1 MKGKG
6 DFIRGVIKY
15 KKLVYFLTALLVCL
29 GVYGLFQINKNEY
42 PAFEIKEGLVVGLY
56 PGATASQVEE
66 QLTTPLENLLFSF
79 SEVSRSTYSYS
90 KDGICYI
97 YVIVDAPVSKK
108 DEVWSKIK
116 LKLNS
121 YRKLLPPGV
130 LAVEVLDDFS
140 SISSVLIAMESDDKG
155 HSEMMEYA
163 EDLEGRLK
171 ELPEM
176 AGFKVYGDQT
186 EEISVEVDN
195 ELLSAYGISPTAL
208 LLDYQSSTTQV
219 LSGKFVTDYANAPI
233 HVGNMLTSE
242 QEIAEKI
249 IWSGP
254 EGDVIRLKDIA
265 TIKRG
270 YKKPSSYVDY
280 NGNTALILSVS
291 MRPENNIIS
300 FGKKVDKV
308 LEEFSQ
314 TLPDSVKLTKIT
326 DQPKVVKQ
334 SVWLFLRDLLIS
346 MIVVIMVML
355 LLFPMRS
362 ALIASSGVPICT
374 AATIAVMYVAGME
387 LNTVTLAALIAV
399 LGMIVDDSIITMD
412 GYMDKLRKGMGRVDA
427 ACESAREL
435 FIPML
440 IATAAISLMF
450 YPMRSIITSYLGDF
464 VQMFPIVITIALAA
478 SLVYAVTVVPSLEVR
493 FIGMAQK
500 EKKNRLERRQEVF
513 FRTLQ
518 RAYEK
523 LQSVCFRHPYMTI
536 ATGVLAVGLGV
547 FMFLQVNIQMMPM
560 AERDCFA
567 VEIYLDPN
575 SSLEDTKLVTDSLQS
590 VLLVDKRVTSV
601 TSFVGTGSP
610 RFHATYAPKI
620 PSESFAQ
627 LIVNTKTNLDAE
639 YVLKEYG
646 QKFEYWFPEALI
658 RFKQMDYQ
666 AVTAP
671 VGITFRG
678 GSLEEMKP
686 FADTLKSYMMGHR
699 NLLQWVHSDSDNYIS
714 TVSVDVDPN
723 EAARLGVNRAV
734 LSLSLAGA
742 YGGQTVATLWEDG
755 ESIPVNLY
763 SVSDFKDMSYES
775 IGNQMITTSIPGIY
789 VPLRQVAQV
798 NPLWEPE
805 SIPHISGKESITVY
819 ADMKYGR
826 SQPEA
831 MRVLKKYVSDKIE
844 PNLPE
849 GVTVSYEGLSTVNR
863 KVVPEVLLTLLCAVA
878 ILFFFLLFHFK
889 KMSLATLTLVLSL
902 LCLFGAT
909 FGLWIFRLDF
919 GMTAVLGIVS
929 LIGIVVRNGIL
940 MFDHAEELRVGTGM
954 TVKEAAMEAG
964 KRRMRPIFLTSCTT
978 ALGVLPMIITGDALW
993 MPMGVV
999 ICFGTMLSIIL
1010 IVEIMPVCY
1019 WQVFK
1024 TKGGP
1029 DAK

>member
-1 MKGKG
+1 MKSGG
-6 DFIRGVIKY
+6 NFIRGVIKY
-15 KKLVYFLTALLVCL
+15 KKMVYFLTFLLVCL
-29 GVYGLFQINKNEY
+29 GIYGLFKINKNEY
-42 PAFEIKEGLVVGLY
+42 PTFEIKEGLVVGLY
-56 PGATASQVEE
+56 PGATASEVEE
-66 QLTTPLENLLFSF
+66 QLTIPLENLLFSF
-79 SEVSRSTYSYS
+79 TEVSRATYSYS

-121 YRKLLPPGV
+121 YRKMLPPGV

-140 SISSVLIAMESDDKG
+140 NISSVLIAMESSDKG
-155 HSEMMEYA
+155 YA
-163 EDLEGRLK
+163 EMKDYADDLESRLK

-176 AGFKVYGDQT
+176 AGFKVYGNQT
-186 EEISVEVDN
+186 EEISIEVDM

-208 LLDYQSSTTQV
+208 LLDYQASSTQV
-219 LSGKFVTDYANAPI
+219 LSGKFVTEYANAPI

-265 TIKRG
+265 TVKRG

-280 NGNTALILSVS
+280 NGHSALILSVA
-291 MRPENNIIS
+291 MRQENNIIS

-308 LEEFSQ
+308 LEEYSQ

-346 MIVVIMVML
+346 IIVVILVML

-362 ALIASSGVPICT
+362 ALIASSGVPVCT
-374 AATIAVMYVAGME
+374 AVTIAVMYVTGME

-412 GYMDKLRKGMGRVDA
+412 GYIDKLRTGRGRVEA

-440 IATAAISLMF
+440 IATAAISFMF

-493 FIGMAQK
+493 FIGMSK
-500 EKKNRLERRQEVF
+500 REKKNRLERRQEVF
-513 FRTLQ
+513 FRVLQ
-518 RAYEK
+518 KSYEK
-523 LQSVCFRHPYMTI
+523 LQAVCFRHPYMTI

-567 VEIYLDPN
+567 VEVYLDPN
-575 SSLEDTKLVTDSLQS
+575 SSLEDTKKVTDSLQS
-590 VLLVDKRVTSV
+590 VLLADKRITSV
-601 TSFVGTGSP
+601 TSFMGTGSP

-639 YVLKEYG
+639 AVLKEYG
-646 QKFEYWFPEALI
+646 RKFEYWFPEALI

-678 GSLEEMKP
+678 GTLEEMKP
-686 FADTLKSYMMGHR
+686 YADTLKSYMMEQR
-699 NLLQWVHSDSDNYIS
+699 DLLQWIHSDSDSYIS
-714 TVSVDVDPN
+714 TVSVDVNPN
-723 EAARLGVNRAV
+723 EAARLGVNRAL

-763 SVSDFKDMSYES
+763 SVSDFKDTSYES
-775 IGNQMITTSIPGIY
+775 LGNQMITTAIPGIY
-789 VPLRQVAQV
+789 VPLRQIADI
-798 NPLWEPE
+798 NPSWDPE
-805 SIPHISGKESITVY
+805 SIPRIGGKNSITVY

-831 MRVLKKYVSDKIE
+831 MRVLKKYISKNIE
-844 PNLPE
+844 PDLPE

-863 KVVPEVLLTLLCAVA
+863 KVIPEVLLTLICAVA

-889 KMSLATLTLVLSL
+889 KMSLAALTLVLSL

-909 FGLWIFRLDF
+909 FGLWLFDLDF
-919 GMTAVLGIVS
+919 GMTAVLGVVS

-940 MFDHAEELRVGTGM
+940 MFDHAEELRVGTGL
-954 TVKEAAMEAG
+954 TVKQAAMEAG

-1024 TKGGP
+1024 KKNEA
-1029 DAK
+1029 DE

>member
-15 KKLVYFLTALLVCL
+15 KKMVYFLTALLVCL
-29 GVYGLFQINKNEY
+29 GVYGLFKINKNEY
-42 PAFEIKEGLVVGLY
+42 PTFEIKEGLVVGLY
-56 PGATASQVEE
+56 PGATASEVEE

-97 YVIVDAPVSKK
+97 YVLVDAPISKK

-140 SISSVLIAMESDDKG
+140 SISSVLIAMESNDKG
-155 HSEMMEYA
+155 HAEMKEYA
-163 EDLEGRLK
+163 DDLESRLK

-176 AGFKVYGDQT
+176 ASFKVYGNQT
-186 EEISVEVDN
+186 EEISIEVDT

-219 LSGKFVTDYANAPI
+219 LSGKFSTDYANAPI

-270 YKKPSSYVDY
+270 YKEPDSYVDY
-280 NGNTALILSVS
+280 NGNTALILSVA
-291 MRPENNIIS
+291 MRQENNIIS

-308 LEEFSQ
+308 LEDFSQ
-314 TLPDSVKLTKIT
+314 TLPESVKLTKIT

-346 MIVVIMVML
+346 MIVVILVML

-374 AATIAVMYVAGME
+374 AVTIAVMYVTGME

-464 VQMFPIVITIALAA
+464 VQMFPIVITIALGA

-493 FIGMAQK
+493 FIGMANR

-513 FRTLQ
+513 FRVLQ
-518 RAYEK
+518 KSYEK
-523 LQSVCFRHPYMTI
+523 LQAVCFKHPYMTI

-590 VLLVDKRVTSV
+590 VLLADKRVTSV

-678 GSLEEMKP
+678 GTLEEMKP
-686 FADTLKSYMMGHR
+686 FADTLKSYMMGHGS
-699 NLLQWVHSDSDNYIS
+699 LLQWIHSDSDSYLS

-723 EAARLGVNRAV
+723 EAARLGVNRAL

-775 IGNQMITTSIPGIY
+775 IGNQMITTSIPGVY
-789 VPLRQVAQV
+789 VPLRQVAEI

-805 SIPHISGKESITVY
+805 SIPHISGKEAITVY
-819 ADMKYGR
+819 ADMKFGR

-831 MRVLKKYVSDKIE
+831 MRVLKKYVSNNIE

-863 KVVPEVLLTLLCAVA
+863 KVVPEVLLTLMCAIA

-902 LCLFGAT
+902 LCLFGAS
-909 FGLWIFRLDF
+909 FGLWIFGLDF
-919 GMTAVLGIVS
+919 GMTAVLGVVS

-940 MFDHAEELRVGTGM
+940 MFDHAEELRQGTGM
-954 TVKEAAMEAG
+954 TVKEAAIEAG

-1024 TKGGP
+1024 TKE
-1029 DAK
+1029 DTDEK

>member
-15 KKLVYFLTALLVCL
+15 KKMVYFITVLLVCL
-29 GVYGLFQINKNEY
+29 GGYGLFKINKNEY
-42 PAFEIKEGLVVGLY
+42 PTFEIKEGLVVGLY
-56 PGATASQVEE
+56 PGATAEEVEE
-66 QLTTPLENLLFSF
+66 QLTTPIENLLFNF
-79 SEVSRSTYSYS
+79 SEVSRATYSYS
-90 KDGICYI
+90 KDGMCFI
-97 YVIVDAPVSKK
+97 YVVVDAPVSKK

-130 LAVEVLDDFS
+130 LALEVLDDFS
-140 SISSVLIAMESDDKG
+140 NISSVLIAMESSDKG
-155 HSEMMEYA
+155 YAEMKEYA
-163 EDLEGRLK
+163 DDLESRLK
-171 ELPEM
+171 ELPEV
-176 AGFKVYGDQT
+176 ASFKVYGNQT
-186 EEISVEVDN
+186 EEIAVEVDM
-195 ELLSAYGISPTAL
+195 ELLSAYGIRPTSL
-208 LLDYQSSTTQV
+208 FLDYQSSTTQV
-219 LSGKFVTDYANAPI
+219 VSGRFVTDYANSPI
-233 HVGNMLTSE
+233 HVGNMVASE

-249 IWSGP
+249 VWAGP
-254 EGDVIRLKDIA
+254 QGDIIRLKDIA

-280 NGNTALILSVS
+280 NGNSALILSVD
-291 MRPENNIIS
+291 MRPENNIVA
-300 FGKKVDKV
+300 FGKDVDKI
-308 LEEFSQ
+308 LEEFSR

-326 DQPKVVKQ
+326 DQPKVVST

-346 MIVVIMVML
+346 MLVVIVVML

-374 AATIAVMYVAGME
+374 AVTIAVMYVCGME
-387 LNTVTLAALIAV
+387 LNTVTLAALIVV

-412 GYMDKLRKGMGRVDA
+412 GYIDKLGRGMRRVDA
-427 ACESAREL
+427 ACASAREL
-435 FIPML
+435 IVPMF
-440 IATAAISLMF
+440 IATAAIALMF
-450 YPMRSIITSYLGDF
+450 YPMRAIITNYLGDF

-478 SLVYAVTVVPSLEVR
+478 SLIYAVTVVPSLEVK
-493 FIGMAQK
+493 FIGGAGSGRK
-500 EKKNRLERRQEVF
+500 SRLERRQEVF
-513 FRTLQ
+513 FRALQ
-518 RAYEK
+518 KSYEK
-523 LQSVCFRHPYMTI
+523 LQAVCFRHPYKT
-536 ATGVLAVGLGV
+536 VCVGMLTVALGV
-547 FMFLQVNIQMMPM
+547 FMFLQLNIQMMPM

-575 SSLEDTKLVTDSLQS
+575 SSLEETKTVTDSLQL
-590 VLLVDKRVTSV
+590 VLLSDRRVTSV
-601 TSFVGTGSP
+601 TSFVGTGAP

-639 YVLKEYG
+639 AVLKEYG
-646 QKFEYWFPEALI
+646 QKFEFWFPEAHV

-671 VGITFRG
+671 VGVTFKG
-678 GSLEEMKP
+678 GTIDQMKP
-686 FADTLKSYMMGHR
+686 YADTLKAYMMGLG
-699 NLLQWVHSDSDNYIS
+699 NLLQWVHSDCDNFIS

-723 EAARLGVNRAV
+723 EAARLGVNRAF

-742 YGGQTVATLWEDG
+742 YGGQTVATLWENG

-763 SVSDFKDMSYES
+763 SVSHANDATYES
-775 IGNQMITTSIPGIY
+775 IGNQMVTTTIPGVY
-789 VPLRQVAQV
+789 VPLRQVADV
-798 NPLWEPE
+798 KPAWEPE
-805 SIPHISGKESITVY
+805 SIPHINGKDALTVY
-819 ADMKYGR
+819 ADMKFGR

-831 MRVLKKYVSDKIE
+831 MRVLKKYVSANIE
-844 PNLPE
+844 PYLPE

-863 KVVPEVLLTLLCAVA
+863 KVVPEILLTLICAVA

-889 KMSLATLTLVLSL
+889 KMSLAALTLVLSL
-902 LCLFGAT
+902 LCLFGAA
-909 FGLWIFRLDF
+909 FGLWIFGLDF
-919 GMTAVLGIVS
+919 GMTAVLGVVS

-940 MFDHAEELRVGTGM
+940 MFDHAEDLRRGTGL

-978 ALGVLPMIITGDALW
+978 ALGVLPMVLSGDALW

-1024 TKGGP
+1024 TKEVE
-1029 DAK
+1029 DEK